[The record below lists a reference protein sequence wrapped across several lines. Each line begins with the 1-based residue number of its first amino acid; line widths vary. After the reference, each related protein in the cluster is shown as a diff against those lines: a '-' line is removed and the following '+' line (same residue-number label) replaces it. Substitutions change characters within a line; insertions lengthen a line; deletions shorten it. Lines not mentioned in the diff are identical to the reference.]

1 MLSASN
7 KLLEHGFNILN
18 KIYFDNTLP
27 KAVITIQSA
36 PKSYGY
42 ITVQKVWHDSEDC
55 YREINVS
62 AEYLSSRPI
71 EAVFTTLMHEMVHL
85 HCMVNNIQDVSGGRY
100 HNKRFKAEAE
110 KRDLIIEY
118 VKYIGYSK
126 TSPSEKFIK
135 VLKENGLYTNIDYCR
150 SIGNSSLIVPPTGG
164 DSDNSSNTKKKS
176 STRKYICGGCG
187 ISVRATKEVN
197 IICADCMALMVKVE

>member
-18 KIYFDNTLP
+18 KIYYDNTLP
-27 KAVITIQSA
+27 KTIITIQSN

-42 ITVQKVWHDSEDC
+42 ITVQKVWHNGEDN
-55 YREINVS
+55 YYEINIS
-62 AEYLSSRPI
+62 AEHLARPI
-71 EAVFTTLMHEMVHL
+71 ENVLATLNHEMVHL
-85 HCMVNNIQDVSGGRY
+85 YCMVNNIQDVSGGRY
-100 HNKRFKAEAE
+100 HNKKFREQGE

-150 SIGNSSLIVPPTGG
+150 AIGNSSLIVPPTGG
-164 DSDNSSNTKKKS
+164 DSDNSSNIKKKS
-176 STRKYICGGCG
+176 STRKYRCESCLC
-187 ISVRATKEVN
+187 SVRATRNVN

>member
-27 KAVITIQSA
+27 KAVITIQSS

-42 ITVQKVWHDSEDC
+42 ITVQKVWHDSEEC
-55 YREINVS
+55 YHEINIS
-62 AEYLSSRPI
+62 AEHLSSRPI
-71 EAVFTTLMHEMVHL
+71 EAVFGTLMHEMVHL

-126 TSPSEKFIK
+126 TSPSEKF
-135 VLKENGLYTNIDYCR
+135 VDTLKENGLYTNIDYCR
-150 SIGNSSLIVPPTGG
+150 TTGNSSLIVPPTGG
-164 DSDNSSNTKKKS
+164 DSDNFSNTKKKS
-176 STRKYICGGCG
+176 STRKYRCEGCG
-187 ISVRATKEVN
+187 ISIRATKEVN